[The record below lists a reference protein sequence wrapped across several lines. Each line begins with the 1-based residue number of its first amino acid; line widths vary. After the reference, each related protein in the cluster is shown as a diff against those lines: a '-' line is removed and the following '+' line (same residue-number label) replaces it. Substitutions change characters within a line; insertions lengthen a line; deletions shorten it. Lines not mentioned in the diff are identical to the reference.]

1 MDSGR
6 FMSNVSTLGRRA
18 PGSLDEAIDRY
29 KQGIDETLI
38 AVTLKLTIDQR
49 LEELQRLYDFA
60 EELRSAGLRKE
71 PLS

>member
-1 MDSGR
+1 
-6 FMSNVSTLGRRA
+6 MSDASTLGRRA

-29 KQGIDETLI
+29 KHGIDETLI
-38 AVTLKLTIDQR
+38 DVTLKLTIEQR

-71 PLS
+71 PSS

>member
-1 MDSGR
+1 
-6 FMSNVSTLGRRA
+6 MSNVSTLGRRA

>member
-1 MDSGR
+1 
-6 FMSNVSTLGRRA
+6 MSDVSTLSRHA
-18 PGSLDEAIDRY
+18 PGSVDEAIDRY

-38 AVTLKLTIDQR
+38 DVTLKLTIDQR

-60 EELRSAGLRKE
+60 EELRSAGLQKE

>member
-1 MDSGR
+1 
-6 FMSNVSTLGRRA
+6 MSNLSTLGRRT
-18 PGSLDEAIDRY
+18 PDSLDEAIDRY
-29 KQGIDETLI
+29 KDGIDETLI
-38 AVTLKLTIDQR
+38 DVTLKLTIDQR

>member
-1 MDSGR
+1 
-6 FMSNVSTLGRRA
+6 MSNDSTLCA
-18 PGSLDEAIDRY
+18 PGSVDEAIDRY

>member
-1 MDSGR
+1 
-6 FMSNVSTLGRRA
+6 MSNVSTLGRSA

-71 PLS
+71 PSS

>member
-1 MDSGR
+1 
-6 FMSNVSTLGRRA
+6 MSNVSTLGRCA

-29 KQGIDETLI
+29 RQGIDETLI
-38 AVTLKLTIDQR
+38 DVTLKLTIDQR